1 MAANLHATAFV
12 LGDRGLMTTGASG
25 AGKTTL
31 ALFLV
36 DRAAAQGRFAAL
48 VADDQVFIER
58 RSGSLIVRR
67 PPSVAGLAERR
78 GPGPLPVRSVS
89 AARIDGVVELVP
101 PGHAP
106 RIEDEPV
113 AGVAG
118 VSLPRLRLAADNVV
132 AAAMAVEAWLRN
144 GFAVAR

>member
-12 LGDRGLMTTGASG
+12 LGDRGLVMTGPSG

-48 VADDQVFIER
+48 VADDQVFVEFR
-58 RSGSLIVRR
+58 QGSLIVRR
-67 PPSVAGLAERR
+67 PPAIAGLAERR
-78 GPGPLPVRSVS
+78 GPGPLPVRSIA
-89 AARIDGVVELVP
+89 AARIDGIVELVAP
-101 PGHAP
+101 DRAP
-106 RIEDEPV
+106 RLEDEPV
-113 AGVAG
+113 MEIAGVA
-118 VSLPRLRLAADNVV
+118 LARLRLAAGEAF
-132 AAAMAVEAWLRN
+132 AAALAVEAWLGN